1 MIPKPD
7 IKIGE
12 KSTVQKQV
20 EEQDTAANVGTG
32 ELDTLLSTPSLISM
46 MMEASVNLIDKK
58 LEDGFISVGKMAG
71 VTHEKT
77 TVLGETVSVEV
88 KVLKFDGNL
97 IELGMTAFDEI
108 GVIAHG
114 HHQSIV
120 VNKKRLLENATI
132 RATSLSNKD
141 F

>member
-12 KSTVQKQV
+12 TSTVQKQV

-32 ELDTLLSTPSLISM
+32 ELDTLLSTPSLIAM
-46 MMEASVNLIDKK
+46 MMEASANLIDKK
-58 LEDGFISVGKMAG
+58 LEDGFISVGKMAAA
-71 VTHEKT
+71 THEKT

-88 KVLKFDGNL
+88 KVLKYDGNL

-114 HHQSIV
+114 HHHRII
-120 VNKKRLLENATI
+120 VNKRKLLENATI